1 MKKGDDGIV
10 KDINGVRDDDR
21 PVVMIIQPTTTS
33 SSSSS
38 SLNKEIG
45 VGVVTLE
52 KLQRKRKIVD
62 NGKVSKRGNRLV
74 KGGD

>member
-1 MKKGDDGIV
+1 
-10 KDINGVRDDDR
+10 
-21 PVVMIIQPTTTS
+21 MIIQPTTT

-62 NGKVSKRGNRLV
+62 NGKVSKEGNRLV
-74 KGGD
+74 KEGD